1 MVIEEFL
8 TQLSVNY
15 KFKNIVSCHDELKA
29 DIKSEGYTSCLL
41 GPADYNIDV
50 DDNRISVLLN
60 SRNEIT
66 GFQIG

>member
-8 TQLSVNY
+8 TELSVKY
-15 KFKNIVSCHDELKA
+15 KFKNVVMVHDELKA
-29 DIKSEGYTSCLL
+29 DIKSKGYTTSLL
-41 GPADYNIDV
+41 GPSDINIDIE
-50 DDNRISVLLN
+50 DDRISVMLN